1 MADVVVTTNEIIS
14 ILVLLGI
21 LGMIA
26 TFLYKLYNVLNGG
39 EICDLAMTIVILA
52 IGSFAYIF
60 VEVGIF
66 VNITHNVEAILLEYH
81 VYFMLARPLMV
92 LIWILWFVELFL
104 NATKVTVDPL
114 KRMSKRREERVNAMQ
129 PKHF

>member
-1 MADVVVTTNEIIS
+1 MTEVVVTSNEIIS

-21 LGMIA
+21 LGLIA

-66 VNITHNVEAILLEYH
+66 INMTHDIDAILIEYN
-81 VYFMLARPLMV
+81 VYFMLARPLMA

-104 NATKVTVDPL
+104 NTTKVTVDPL
-114 KRMSKRREERVNAMQ
+114 KRMSKRRNERVNSYRNS
-129 PKHF
+129 